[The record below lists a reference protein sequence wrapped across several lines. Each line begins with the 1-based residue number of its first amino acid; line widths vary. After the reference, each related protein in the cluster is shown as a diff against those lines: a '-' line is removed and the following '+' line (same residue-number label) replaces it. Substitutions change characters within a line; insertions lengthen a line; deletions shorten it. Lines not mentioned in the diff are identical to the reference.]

1 MFTILVVEDSRIV
14 REPLARLLKS
24 EGYEVLAAAD
34 GAEAI
39 EQLDACGVDLIL
51 LDVLM
56 PHMHGI
62 ALLEMLRAD
71 ARLKDIAVIGL
82 TGVTDTSRL
91 ARLRELG
98 VKSIVHK
105 IRFTFEGLL
114 EEIRRHLPEPS
125 QPAGSTRA
133 VARAHS

>member
-1 MFTILVVEDSRIV
+1 VEFAVFTILVVEDTRIV
-14 REPLARLLKS
+14 REPLARLLKA
-24 EGYEVLAAAD
+24 EGFEVLSAAD

-39 EQLDACGVDLIL
+39 EFLATHGVDLIL

-62 ALLEMLRAD
+62 ALLEVIRAD
-71 ARLKDIAVIGL
+71 ARLKDVAVIGL

-105 IRFTFEGLL
+105 VRFTFEGLL
-114 EEIRRHLPEPS
+114 EEIRKHLPE
-125 QPAGSTRA
+125 
-133 VARAHS
+133 VALTKI

>member
-1 MFTILVVEDSRIV
+1 VEFAVFTILVIEDTRIV

-24 EGYEVLAAAD
+24 EGFDVLCAAD
-34 GAEAI
+34 GAEAFAH
-39 EQLDACGVDLIL
+39 LASRGVDLIL

-62 ALLEMLRAD
+62 AFLEALRD
-71 ARLKDIAVIGL
+71 DVRFKEVAVIGL

-105 IRFTFEGLL
+105 ISFTFDGLL
-114 EEIRRHLPEPS
+114 EEILRHLPS
-125 QPAGSTRA
+125 GSA
-133 VARAHS
+133 AAM

>member
-1 MFTILVVEDSRIV
+1 MFTILVVEDTQIV
-14 REPLARLLKS
+14 REPLARLLKG
-24 EGYEVLAAAD
+24 EGYHVLSAAD
-34 GAEAI
+34 GAEAN
-39 EQLDACGVDLIL
+39 EHLAGRDVDLIL

-62 ALLEMLRAD
+62 AFLEMLRAD
-71 ARLKDIAVIGL
+71 PRHKDVAVIGL

-105 IRFTFEGLL
+105 VRFTFDGLL
-114 EEIRRHLPEPS
+114 EEIRLHLPVGEH
-125 QPAGSTRA
+125 AGSR
-133 VARAHS
+133 